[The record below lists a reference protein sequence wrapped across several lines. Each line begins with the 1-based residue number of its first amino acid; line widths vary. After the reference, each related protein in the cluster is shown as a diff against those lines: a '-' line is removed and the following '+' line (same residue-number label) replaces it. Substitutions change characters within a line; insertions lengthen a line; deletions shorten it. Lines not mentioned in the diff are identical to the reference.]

1 MVSFNQDI
9 RMIKLT
15 EQEQLAILQHC
26 PSLPQD
32 LYQRV
37 FSAQD
42 GCLNLTPDECQEL
55 RSVIKEHLDQEVS
68 SSIPGV
74 LGPVF
79 NKLSNN
85 PFIQKIAEELSG
97 KDYDN
102 IEQLQ
107 AHLDT
112 LNRRHNTTPDPEL
125 GNLSPNQVQRLIS
138 TPWDHPACPM
148 KFNQDLTPEDVKDS
162 PLFFNSVL
170 LLEELLARQD
180 EPTATA
186 KGNLN
191 RKVIEAL
198 RPNLKTIKQV
208 DSDYF
213 QQRPIY
219 SETEL
224 VDLWI
229 PRLICLQ
236 AGFVRKL
243 KNKFLVTKLGQEMLQ
258 SENTG
263 RLFCQLFTT
272 YFVKHNIAFYSP
284 IQPDFSFVQGTIA
297 FSIYRLGK
305 SKDHQGSIKAIAQR
319 LVLPGV
325 YDDIC
330 KRIHK
335 SWLKP
340 EWIIETKV
348 IDPLEWAGLITCRRE
363 KVKYLYEIKEIKTT
377 ELYHKFVRFA
387 W

>member
-1 MVSFNQDI
+1 MVGFNQNI

-15 EQEQLAILQHC
+15 EQEQLAILHHC

-42 GCLNLTPDECQEL
+42 GHLNLTPDECQEL

-68 SSIPGV
+68 TSIPGV

-85 PFIQKIAEELSG
+85 PFMQKIAEELSG

-112 LNRRHNTTPDPEL
+112 LNQRHNNAPDPEL
-125 GNLSPNQVQRLIS
+125 ANLSPNQVQRLIS

-148 KFNQDLTPEDVKDS
+148 KLNHDLSPEDLKDS
-162 PLFFNSVL
+162 SLFFNSVL
-170 LLEELLARQD
+170 LLKELLARKD

-198 RPNLKTIKQV
+198 RPNLKTIKRD

-213 QQRPIY
+213 QKRPIHN
-219 SETEL
+219 ETEL

-229 PRLICLQ
+229 PRLICQQ
-236 AGFVRKL
+236 ASFVRKL
-243 KNKFLVTKLGQEMLQ
+243 KNKFLVTQLGQEMLQ
-258 SENTG
+258 PENTG
-263 RLFCQLFTT
+263 RLFRQLFTT
-272 YFVKHNIAFYSP
+272 YFIKHNIAFYSP
-284 IQPDFSFVQGTIA
+284 IQPDFSFVQRTIA
-297 FSIYRLGK
+297 FSLYRLGK
-305 SKDHQGSIKAIAQR
+305 SKDYEGSIRAMAKR

-340 EWIIETKV
+340 EWIIEIKV

-377 ELYHKFVRFA
+377 DLYHKFVRFA